1 LRLLTAAF
9 EHDATLEAGVS
20 HALLAR
26 VGSGAVPDAFR
37 LARTPATLS
46 FGRLDTHAPGFP
58 EAVRA
63 AQAHG
68 FAPVHRLG
76 GGRAAVFDE
85 GTLAFGWAVADEE
98 PRTGTHVRFAKLAA
112 LVADALRSLGLDA
125 RVGALPGEYC
135 PGDYSIHVGPVK
147 VVGIAQRITKAA
159 SYTEGVIVVTGGRR
173 VRDVLVPVYDALGLD
188 WDPSTAG
195 DLGGPTL
202 ADVERAMI
210 DRLLLDHEL
219 DVHAE
224 LDAETLALARELA
237 QRHDAS
243 DAKPP
248 RRLLTP
254 VPGQ

>member
-9 EHDATLEAGVS
+9 PDDAPLEAGVS

-26 VGSGAVPDAFR
+26 VAGGELPESFR

-46 FGRLDTHAPGFP
+46 FGRLDTHAAGFP
-58 EAVRA
+58 DAVRA
-63 AQAHG
+63 AKEHG

-76 GGRAAVFDE
+76 GGRAAVFHE

-98 PRTGTHVRFAKLAA
+98 PRTGTHQRFAWLAA
-112 LVADALRSLGLDA
+112 LVAEAIASLGLDA

-159 SYTEGVIVVTGGRR
+159 SYTEGVIVVTGGER
-173 VRDVLVPVYDALGLD
+173 VRDVLVPVYDALGLE

-195 DLGGPTL
+195 DLGGPSL
-202 ADVERAMI
+202 ADVERAMVE
-210 DRLLLDHEL
+210 RLLLEREL
-219 DVHAE
+219 DVHPE
-224 LDAETLALARELA
+224 LDPGTLGLAREYA

-243 DAKPP
+243 DARPP
-248 RRLLTP
+248 RRLLAPT
-254 VPGQ
+254 